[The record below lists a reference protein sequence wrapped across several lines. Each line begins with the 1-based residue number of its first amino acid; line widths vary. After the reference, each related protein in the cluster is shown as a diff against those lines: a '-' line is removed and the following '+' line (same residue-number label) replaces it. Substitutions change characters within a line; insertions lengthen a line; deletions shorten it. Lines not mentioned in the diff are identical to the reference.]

1 MSALENIRK
10 GLSSSGA
17 TLIVGILIVGLV
29 ATFGNFLGTDNA
41 FSNQKVLEI
50 NGQDISIQEFSLEAN
65 RLNSIF
71 SNQEISLE
79 QDQVTQIAQD
89 SLIQRILL
97 AQQSDDNGFYVNES
111 FVKEIIQADPTFA
124 RDGIF
129 NLDVFRG
136 FLLRSGLG
144 AEEFQNILRT
154 QYKSIQLNEVLNA
167 SAFIPDDHLNKFVSS
182 INHHRDITFKKISLA
197 EEANKESLS
206 EEEIINYYNEE
217 GSQFMVESKA
227 SFSIIDL
234 NTNFLESKVQVT
246 DSEVSAELINLEEQ
260 SSNSGQKRISHIQV
274 DFDSLS
280 KIEALQKVDDNENKN
295 FSDLAKKYSD
305 DKSSSIKGGE
315 LPWFGI
321 NRMTPPFE
329 KVAFEIDSIGE
340 FSKPFE
346 TQYGWHIVKLIDKKI
361 LGSFEEEKSDILNKI
376 DLELISFE
384 DAVTNFSDDL
394 GSKNLEGDLGYTD
407 GTIFPIEFEEVIK
420 DLSLNEVSSVVELS
434 SSFHL
439 IKLTESNVDSFTT
452 KDARNSLIDQKTQ
465 SLFVSIEENIL
476 SSIDGNKNLIEI
488 SQLVDLPIKSFSNVS
503 LNDAPE
509 YLKASEDFL
518 DVYDSL
524 SPGEILEFPIDNDRL
539 VFLEVKE
546 FFPERQKTLE
556 EAEKDIA
563 QILKFQKVQDN
574 LNNLVDESV
583 LLFAQA
589 NSSELTSYED
599 LKRDTSLLPNSM
611 VSEIF
616 SLRKDQ
622 INQIRR
628 FDALEGDT
636 YVYILDS
643 IDEIELENS
652 SEEDFQQNEFAKSAV
667 INIEDSLLMEQLRS
681 NASIKLGNLL

>member
-97 AQQSDDNGFYVNES
+97 AQQSDDNGFYVTES

-124 RDGIF
+124 RDGAF

-280 KIEALQKVDDNENKN
+280 KIEALQRVD
-295 FSDLAKKYSD
+295 
-305 DKSSSIKGGE
+305 
-315 LPWFGI
+315 
-321 NRMTPPFE
+321 
-329 KVAFEIDSIGE
+329 
-340 FSKPFE
+340 
-346 TQYGWHIVKLIDKKI
+346 
-361 LGSFEEEKSDILNKI
+361 DILNKI
-376 DLELISFE
+376 DLGLISFE

-394 GSKNLEGDLGYTD
+394 GSKSLEGDLGYTD

-636 YVYILDS
+636 YVYTLDS

-652 SEEDFQQNEFAKSAV
+652 SDEDFQQNEFAKSAV

>member
-10 GLSSSGA
+10 GLSSSGS

-50 NGQDISIQEFSLEAN
+50 NGQDITIQEFSLEAN

-97 AQQSDDNGFYVNES
+97 AQQSDDNGFYVTES

-124 RDGIF
+124 RDGAF
-129 NLDVFRG
+129 NLDIFRG

-154 QYKSIQLNEVLNA
+154 QYKSIQLNEALNA

-182 INHHRDITFKKISLA
+182 INHHRDITFKKISLTD
-197 EEANKESLS
+197 EANKESLS

-217 GSQFMVESKA
+217 GNRFMVESKA
-227 SFSIIDL
+227 AFSIIDL

-280 KIEALQKVDDNENKN
+280 KIETLQKVDDIKN
-295 FSDLAKKYSD
+295 Q
-305 DKSSSIKGGE
+305 
-315 LPWFGI
+315 
-321 NRMTPPFE
+321 
-329 KVAFEIDSIGE
+329 IDSG
-340 FSKPFE
+340 
-346 TQYGWHIVKLIDKKI
+346 
-361 LGSFEEEKSDILNKI
+361 
-376 DLELISFE
+376 LISFE

-394 GSKNLEGDLGYTD
+394 GSKSLEGDLGYTD
-407 GTIFPIEFEEVIK
+407 GTIFPVEFEEAIK
-420 DLSLNEVSSVVELS
+420 DLALNEISSVVELS
-434 SSFHL
+434 SSLHL
-439 IKLTESNVDSFTT
+439 IKLTESNVDSFTA

-465 SLFVSIEENIL
+465 SLFVSVEENIL

-503 LNDAPE
+503 LNNAPE
-509 YLKASEDFL
+509 YLKTSEDFL
-518 DVYDSL
+518 DAYDSL

-539 VFLEVKE
+539 VFLEVEE

-556 EAEKDIA
+556 EAEKDITE
-563 QILKFQKVQDN
+563 ILKFKKVQDN

-583 LLFAQA
+583 LLFAQTS
-589 NSSELTSYED
+589 SSELTSYED
-599 LKRDTSLLPNSM
+599 LKRDTSLLPDSM

-628 FDALEGDT
+628 FDAIEGDT
-636 YVYILDS
+636 YVYTLDS
-643 IDEIELENS
+643 IDEIEFEA
-652 SEEDFQQNEFAKSAV
+652 SEEDSQPNEFAKSAV

>member
-71 SNQEISLE
+71 ANQEISLE

-97 AQQSDDNGFYVNES
+97 AQQSDDNGFYVTES

-124 RDGIF
+124 RDGAF

-197 EEANKESLS
+197 EEAKKESLS

-217 GSQFMVESKA
+217 GFQFMVESKA

-280 KIEALQKVDDNENKN
+280 KIEALQKVDDIQNQ
-295 FSDLAKKYSD
+295 
-305 DKSSSIKGGE
+305 
-315 LPWFGI
+315 
-321 NRMTPPFE
+321 
-329 KVAFEIDSIGE
+329 IDSG
-340 FSKPFE
+340 
-346 TQYGWHIVKLIDKKI
+346 
-361 LGSFEEEKSDILNKI
+361 
-376 DLELISFE
+376 LISFE

-476 SSIDGNKNLIEI
+476 SSIDGNKDLIEI

-556 EAEKDIA
+556 EAEKDIT

>member
-97 AQQSDDNGFYVNES
+97 AQQSDDNGFYVTES

-124 RDGIF
+124 RDGAF

-280 KIEALQKVDDNENKN
+280 KIEALQRVD
-295 FSDLAKKYSD
+295 
-305 DKSSSIKGGE
+305 
-315 LPWFGI
+315 
-321 NRMTPPFE
+321 
-329 KVAFEIDSIGE
+329 
-340 FSKPFE
+340 
-346 TQYGWHIVKLIDKKI
+346 
-361 LGSFEEEKSDILNKI
+361 DILNKI

-394 GSKNLEGDLGYTD
+394 GSKSLEGDLGYTD

-652 SEEDFQQNEFAKSAV
+652 SDEDFQQNEFAKSAV
-667 INIEDSLLMEQLRS
+667 INIEESLLMKQLRS

>member
-71 SNQEISLE
+71 ANQEISLE

-97 AQQSDDNGFYVNES
+97 AQQSDDNGFYVAES

-280 KIEALQKVDDNENKN
+280 KIEALQRVD
-295 FSDLAKKYSD
+295 
-305 DKSSSIKGGE
+305 
-315 LPWFGI
+315 
-321 NRMTPPFE
+321 
-329 KVAFEIDSIGE
+329 
-340 FSKPFE
+340 
-346 TQYGWHIVKLIDKKI
+346 
-361 LGSFEEEKSDILNKI
+361 DILNKI
-376 DLELISFE
+376 DLGLISFE

-394 GSKNLEGDLGYTD
+394 GSKSLEGDLGYTD

-556 EAEKDIA
+556 EAEKDIT

-636 YVYILDS
+636 YVYTLDS

-652 SEEDFQQNEFAKSAV
+652 SDEDFQQNEFAKSAV
-667 INIEDSLLMEQLRS
+667 INIEESLLMEQLRS

>member
-97 AQQSDDNGFYVNES
+97 AQQSDDNGFYVTES

-124 RDGIF
+124 RDGAF

-197 EEANKESLS
+197 EEAKKENLS

-217 GSQFMVESKA
+217 GFQFMVESKA

-280 KIEALQKVDDNENKN
+280 KIEALQKVDDIQNQ
-295 FSDLAKKYSD
+295 
-305 DKSSSIKGGE
+305 
-315 LPWFGI
+315 
-321 NRMTPPFE
+321 
-329 KVAFEIDSIGE
+329 IDSG
-340 FSKPFE
+340 
-346 TQYGWHIVKLIDKKI
+346 
-361 LGSFEEEKSDILNKI
+361 
-376 DLELISFE
+376 LISFE

-394 GSKNLEGDLGYTD
+394 GSKSLEGDLGYTD

-476 SSIDGNKNLIEI
+476 SSIDGNKDLIEI

-509 YLKASEDFL
+509 YLKTSEDFL
-518 DVYDSL
+518 NVYDSL
-524 SPGEILEFPIDNDRL
+524 LPGEILEFPIDNDRL

-556 EAEKDIA
+556 EAEKDIT

-652 SEEDFQQNEFAKSAV
+652 SDEDFQQNEFAKSAV

>member
-97 AQQSDDNGFYVNES
+97 AQQSDDNGFYVTES

-124 RDGIF
+124 RDGAF

-197 EEANKESLS
+197 EEANKENLS

-217 GSQFMVESKA
+217 GFQFMVESKA

-246 DSEVSAELINLEEQ
+246 DSEVSAELVNLEEQ

-280 KIEALQKVDDNENKN
+280 KIEALQKVDDIQNQ
-295 FSDLAKKYSD
+295 
-305 DKSSSIKGGE
+305 
-315 LPWFGI
+315 
-321 NRMTPPFE
+321 
-329 KVAFEIDSIGE
+329 IDSG
-340 FSKPFE
+340 
-346 TQYGWHIVKLIDKKI
+346 
-361 LGSFEEEKSDILNKI
+361 
-376 DLELISFE
+376 LISFE

-476 SSIDGNKNLIEI
+476 SSIDGNKDLVEI

-509 YLKASEDFL
+509 YLKTSEDFL
-518 DVYDSL
+518 NVYDSL
-524 SPGEILEFPIDNDRL
+524 LPGEILEFPIDNDRL

-556 EAEKDIA
+556 EAEKDIT

>member
-97 AQQSDDNGFYVNES
+97 AQQSDDNGFYVTES

-124 RDGIF
+124 RDGAF
-129 NLDVFRG
+129 DLDVFRG

-280 KIEALQKVDDNENKN
+280 KIEALQRVD
-295 FSDLAKKYSD
+295 
-305 DKSSSIKGGE
+305 
-315 LPWFGI
+315 
-321 NRMTPPFE
+321 
-329 KVAFEIDSIGE
+329 
-340 FSKPFE
+340 
-346 TQYGWHIVKLIDKKI
+346 
-361 LGSFEEEKSDILNKI
+361 DILNKI
-376 DLELISFE
+376 DLGLISFE

-476 SSIDGNKNLIEI
+476 SSIDGNKDLIEI
-488 SQLVDLPIKSFSNVS
+488 SKLVDLPIKSFSNVS

-556 EAEKDIA
+556 EAEKDIT
-563 QILKFQKVQDN
+563 QILKLQKVQDN
-574 LNNLVDESV
+574 LNNLVDESI

-636 YVYILDS
+636 YVYTLDS

-652 SEEDFQQNEFAKSAV
+652 SDEDFQQNEFAKSAV

>member
-1 MSALENIRK
+1 MP
-10 GLSSSGA
+10 
-17 TLIVGILIVGLV
+17 
-29 ATFGNFLGTDNA
+29 

-97 AQQSDDNGFYVNES
+97 AQQSDDNGFYVTES
-111 FVKEIIQADPTFA
+111 FVKEIIQADPTFS
-124 RDGIF
+124 RDGVF

-154 QYKSIQLNEVLNA
+154 QYKSIQLNEALNA

-197 EEANKESLS
+197 DEANKESLS

-217 GSQFMVESKA
+217 GFQFMVESKA

-234 NTNFLESKVQVT
+234 NTNFLESKVQIT

-280 KIEALQKVDDNENKN
+280 KIEALQKVDDIKN
-295 FSDLAKKYSD
+295 Q
-305 DKSSSIKGGE
+305 
-315 LPWFGI
+315 
-321 NRMTPPFE
+321 
-329 KVAFEIDSIGE
+329 IDSG
-340 FSKPFE
+340 
-346 TQYGWHIVKLIDKKI
+346 
-361 LGSFEEEKSDILNKI
+361 
-376 DLELISFE
+376 LISFE

-394 GSKNLEGDLGYTD
+394 GSKSLEGDLGYTD

-420 DLSLNEVSSVVELS
+420 DLSLNEISSVVELS
-434 SSFHL
+434 SSLHL
-439 IKLTESNVDSFTT
+439 IKLTESNVDSFTA

-509 YLKASEDFL
+509 YLKTSEDFL
-518 DVYDSL
+518 DAYDSL

-539 VFLEVKE
+539 VFLEVEE

-556 EAEKDIA
+556 EAEKDITE
-563 QILKFQKVQDN
+563 ILKFQKVQDN

-589 NSSELTSYED
+589 SSSELTSYED

-628 FDALEGDT
+628 FDAIEGDT
-636 YVYILDS
+636 YVYTLDS
-643 IDEIELENS
+643 IDEIELEDS
-652 SEEDFQQNEFAKSAV
+652 SEEDSQQNEFAKSAV

>member
-97 AQQSDDNGFYVNES
+97 AQQSDDNGFYVTES

-124 RDGIF
+124 RDGAF

-197 EEANKESLS
+197 EEAKKENLS
-206 EEEIINYYNEE
+206 EEEIINYYNKE
-217 GSQFMVESKA
+217 GFQFMVESKA

-246 DSEVSAELINLEEQ
+246 DSEVSAELVNLEEQ

-280 KIEALQKVDDNENKN
+280 KIEALQKVDDIQNQ
-295 FSDLAKKYSD
+295 
-305 DKSSSIKGGE
+305 
-315 LPWFGI
+315 
-321 NRMTPPFE
+321 
-329 KVAFEIDSIGE
+329 IDSG
-340 FSKPFE
+340 
-346 TQYGWHIVKLIDKKI
+346 
-361 LGSFEEEKSDILNKI
+361 
-376 DLELISFE
+376 LISFE

-476 SSIDGNKNLIEI
+476 SSIDGNKDLIEI
-488 SQLVDLPIKSFSNVS
+488 SKLVDLPIKSFSNVS

-509 YLKASEDFL
+509 YLKTSEDFL
-518 DVYDSL
+518 NVYDSL
-524 SPGEILEFPIDNDRL
+524 LPGEILEFPIDNDRL

-667 INIEDSLLMEQLRS
+667 INIEESLLMKQLRS

>member
-10 GLSSSGA
+10 GLSSSGS

-97 AQQSDDNGFYVNES
+97 AQQSDDNGFYVTES
-111 FVKEIIQADPTFA
+111 FVREIIQADPSFA
-124 RDGIF
+124 RDGVF

-197 EEANKESLS
+197 DEAKKESLS
-206 EEEIINYYNEE
+206 QEEIINYYDEE
-217 GSQFMVESKA
+217 SYKFMVDSEA

-274 DFDSLS
+274 DFDSPT
-280 KIEALQKVDDNENKN
+280 KIKALQEVND
-295 FSDLAKKYSD
+295 
-305 DKSSSIKGGE
+305 IKDQ
-315 LPWFGI
+315 
-321 NRMTPPFE
+321 
-329 KVAFEIDSIGE
+329 IDSG
-340 FSKPFE
+340 
-346 TQYGWHIVKLIDKKI
+346 
-361 LGSFEEEKSDILNKI
+361 
-376 DLELISFE
+376 LISFE

-394 GSKNLEGDLGYTD
+394 GSKSLEGDLGYTD
-407 GTIFPIEFEEVIK
+407 GTIFPIEFEDAIK
-420 DLSLNEVSSVVELS
+420 DLSLNEVSSVIELS
-434 SSFHL
+434 SSLHL
-439 IKLTESNVDSFTT
+439 IKLTESNVDTYT
-452 KDARNSLIDQKTQ
+452 ARDARNSLIDQKTQ

-509 YLKASEDFL
+509 YLKTSDDFL
-518 DVYDSL
+518 NSYDSFE
-524 SPGEILEFPIDNDRL
+524 PGEIFEFPIDNDRL
-539 VFLEVKE
+539 VFLEVSE

-556 EAEKDIA
+556 EAEKDIIE
-563 QILKFQKVQDN
+563 ILKFQKVQDN

-589 NSSELTSYED
+589 SSSELTSYED

-628 FDALEGDT
+628 FDAIEGDT
-636 YVYILDS
+636 YVYTLDS
-643 IDEIELENS
+643 IDEIELEES
-652 SEEDFQQNEFAKSAV
+652 SGEDSQQNEFAKSAV

>member
-71 SNQEISLE
+71 ANQEISLE

-124 RDGIF
+124 RDGAF

-197 EEANKESLS
+197 EEAKKENLS

-217 GSQFMVESKA
+217 GFQFMVESKA

-274 DFDSLS
+274 DFDSIS
-280 KIEALQKVDDNENKN
+280 KIEALQKVDDIQNQ
-295 FSDLAKKYSD
+295 
-305 DKSSSIKGGE
+305 
-315 LPWFGI
+315 
-321 NRMTPPFE
+321 
-329 KVAFEIDSIGE
+329 IDSG
-340 FSKPFE
+340 
-346 TQYGWHIVKLIDKKI
+346 
-361 LGSFEEEKSDILNKI
+361 
-376 DLELISFE
+376 LISFE

-556 EAEKDIA
+556 EAEKDIT
-563 QILKFQKVQDN
+563 QILKLQKVQDN

-636 YVYILDS
+636 YVYTLDS

-652 SEEDFQQNEFAKSAV
+652 SDEDFQQNEFAKSAV
-667 INIEDSLLMEQLRS
+667 INIEESLLMEQLRS

>member
-41 FSNQKVLEI
+41 LSNQKVLEI

-71 SNQEISLE
+71 ANQEISLE

-97 AQQSDDNGFYVNES
+97 AQQSDDNGFYVAES

-280 KIEALQKVDDNENKN
+280 KIEALQRVD
-295 FSDLAKKYSD
+295 
-305 DKSSSIKGGE
+305 
-315 LPWFGI
+315 
-321 NRMTPPFE
+321 
-329 KVAFEIDSIGE
+329 
-340 FSKPFE
+340 
-346 TQYGWHIVKLIDKKI
+346 
-361 LGSFEEEKSDILNKI
+361 DILNKI
-376 DLELISFE
+376 DLGLISFE

-394 GSKNLEGDLGYTD
+394 GSKSLEGDLGYTD

-488 SQLVDLPIKSFSNVS
+488 SQLVDLPIKSFSNLS

-636 YVYILDS
+636 YVYTLDS

-652 SEEDFQQNEFAKSAV
+652 SDEDFQQNEFAKSAV
-667 INIEDSLLMEQLRS
+667 INIEESLLMEQLRS

>member
-10 GLSSSGA
+10 GLSSSGS

-29 ATFGNFLGTDNA
+29 ATFGNFLGTDNT

-71 SNQEISLE
+71 SNQEINLE

-97 AQQSDDNGFYVNES
+97 AQQSDNNGFYVTEA
-111 FVKEIIQADPTFA
+111 FIKELIQSDPTFA

-144 AEEFQNILRT
+144 AEEFQNILSA
-154 QYKSIQLNEVLNA
+154 QYKSIQLNEALNA

-182 INHHRDITFKKISLA
+182 INHHRDITFKKISLVD
-197 EEANKESLS
+197 EAKKESVPQ
-206 EEEIINYYNEE
+206 EEIINYYNDE
-217 GSQFMVESKA
+217 GYQFMVESKA
-227 SFSIIDL
+227 SFSLIDL
-234 NTNFLESKVQVT
+234 NTNFLESKVQIT
-246 DSEVSAELINLEEQ
+246 ESEVSAELVKLEEQ
-260 SSNSGQKRISHIQV
+260 SSNSGQKRVSHIQI

-280 KIEALQKVDDNENKN
+280 KIDALQEVNDIKN
-295 FSDLAKKYSD
+295 QL
-305 DKSSSIKGGE
+305 
-315 LPWFGI
+315 
-321 NRMTPPFE
+321 
-329 KVAFEIDSIGE
+329 DSG
-340 FSKPFE
+340 
-346 TQYGWHIVKLIDKKI
+346 
-361 LGSFEEEKSDILNKI
+361 
-376 DLELISFE
+376 LISFE

-394 GSKNLEGDLGYTD
+394 GSKNLKGDLGYTD

-420 DLSLNEVSSVVELS
+420 DLSLNEVSSIVELS
-434 SSFHL
+434 SSLHL
-439 IKLTESNVDSFTT
+439 IKLTESNIDTFTAR
-452 KDARNSLIDQKTQ
+452 DARNSLIDQKTQ

-476 SSIDGNKNLIEI
+476 SAIEANKNLNEI
-488 SQLVDLPIKSFSNVS
+488 SQSENLPIKSFSNVT

-509 YLKASEDFL
+509 FLRTSEDFL
-518 DVYDSL
+518 DIYDSL

-539 VFLEVKE
+539 VFLEVEE

-556 EAEKDIA
+556 EAEKDILE
-563 QILKFQKVQDN
+563 ILKFQKVQDN
-574 LNNLVDESV
+574 LSNLVDESI
-583 LLFAQA
+583 LLFAKS
-589 NSSELTSYED
+589 NSPELTSYED

-636 YVYILDS
+636 YVYTLDS
-643 IDEIELENS
+643 IDEIKLENS
-652 SEEDFQQNEFAKSAV
+652 LEEVSQQNEFAKSAV

>member
-10 GLSSSGA
+10 GLSSSGS

-29 ATFGNFLGTDNA
+29 ATFGNFLGTENA

-97 AQQSDDNGFYVNES
+97 AQQSDDNGFYVTEA
-111 FVKEIIQADPTFA
+111 FIKELIQSDPTFA

-144 AEEFQNILRT
+144 AEEFQNILST
-154 QYKSIQLNEVLNA
+154 QYKSIQLNEALNA

-182 INHHRDITFKKISLA
+182 INHHRDITFKKISLVD
-197 EEANKESLS
+197 EAKKVSVPQED
-206 EEEIINYYNEE
+206 IINYYNDE
-217 GSQFMVESKA
+217 GYQFMVESKA
-227 SFSIIDL
+227 SFSLIDL
-234 NTNFLESKVQVT
+234 NTNFLESKVQIT
-246 DSEVSAELINLEEQ
+246 ESEVSAELVKLEEQ
-260 SSNSGQKRISHIQV
+260 SSNSGQKRVSHIQI

-280 KIEALQKVDDNENKN
+280 KIDALQEVNDIKN
-295 FSDLAKKYSD
+295 QL
-305 DKSSSIKGGE
+305 
-315 LPWFGI
+315 
-321 NRMTPPFE
+321 
-329 KVAFEIDSIGE
+329 DSG
-340 FSKPFE
+340 
-346 TQYGWHIVKLIDKKI
+346 
-361 LGSFEEEKSDILNKI
+361 
-376 DLELISFE
+376 LISFE

-394 GSKNLEGDLGYTD
+394 GSKNLKGDLGYTD

-420 DLSLNEVSSVVELS
+420 DLSLNEVSSIVELS
-434 SSFHL
+434 SSLHL
-439 IKLTESNVDSFTT
+439 IKLTESNEDTFTAR
-452 KDARNSLIDQKTQ
+452 DARNSLIDQKTQ

-476 SSIDGNKNLIEI
+476 SAIEANKNLNEI
-488 SQLVDLPIKSFSNVS
+488 SQSENLPIKSFSNLT

-509 YLKASEDFL
+509 FLRTSEDFL
-518 DVYDSL
+518 DIYDSL

-539 VFLEVKE
+539 VFLEVEE

-556 EAEKDIA
+556 EAEKDISE
-563 QILKFQKVQDN
+563 ILKFQKVQDN
-574 LNNLVDESV
+574 LSNLVDESI
-583 LLFAQA
+583 LLFAKS
-589 NSSELTSYED
+589 NSPELTSYED

-636 YVYILDS
+636 YVYTLDS
-643 IDEIELENS
+643 IDEIKLENS
-652 SEEDFQQNEFAKSAV
+652 LEEVSQQNEFAKSAV

>member
-71 SNQEISLE
+71 ANQEISLE

-97 AQQSDDNGFYVNES
+97 AQQSDDNGFYVAES

-182 INHHRDITFKKISLA
+182 INHHRDITFKKISSA

-280 KIEALQKVDDNENKN
+280 KIEALQRVD
-295 FSDLAKKYSD
+295 
-305 DKSSSIKGGE
+305 
-315 LPWFGI
+315 
-321 NRMTPPFE
+321 
-329 KVAFEIDSIGE
+329 
-340 FSKPFE
+340 
-346 TQYGWHIVKLIDKKI
+346 
-361 LGSFEEEKSDILNKI
+361 DILNKI
-376 DLELISFE
+376 DLGLISFE

-394 GSKNLEGDLGYTD
+394 GSKSLEGDLGYTD

-636 YVYILDS
+636 YVYTLDS

-652 SEEDFQQNEFAKSAV
+652 SDEDFQQNEFAKSAV
-667 INIEDSLLMEQLRS
+667 INIEESLLMEQLRS

>member
-71 SNQEISLE
+71 ANQEISLE

-97 AQQSDDNGFYVNES
+97 AQQSDDNGFYVTES

-124 RDGIF
+124 RDGAF

-280 KIEALQKVDDNENKN
+280 KIEALQKVDDIQNQ
-295 FSDLAKKYSD
+295 
-305 DKSSSIKGGE
+305 
-315 LPWFGI
+315 
-321 NRMTPPFE
+321 
-329 KVAFEIDSIGE
+329 IDSG
-340 FSKPFE
+340 
-346 TQYGWHIVKLIDKKI
+346 
-361 LGSFEEEKSDILNKI
+361 
-376 DLELISFE
+376 LISFE

-509 YLKASEDFL
+509 YLKTSEDFL
-518 DVYDSL
+518 NVYDSL
-524 SPGEILEFPIDNDRL
+524 LPGEILEFPIDNDRL

-556 EAEKDIA
+556 EAEKDIT

-636 YVYILDS
+636 YVYTLDS

-652 SEEDFQQNEFAKSAV
+652 SDEDFQQNEFAKSAV
-667 INIEDSLLMEQLRS
+667 INIEESLLMEQLRS

>member
-10 GLSSSGA
+10 GLSSSGS

-41 FSNQKVLEI
+41 FNNQKVLEI

-97 AQQSDDNGFYVNES
+97 AQQSDDNGFYVTEA
-111 FVKEIIQADPTFA
+111 FIKELIQSDPTFA

-144 AEEFQNILRT
+144 AEEFQNILST
-154 QYKSIQLNEVLNA
+154 QYKSIQLNEALNT
-167 SAFIPDDHLNKFVSS
+167 SAFIPDNHLNKFVSS
-182 INHHRDITFKKISLA
+182 INHHRDITFKKISLVD
-197 EEANKESLS
+197 EAKKESVS
-206 EEEIINYYNEE
+206 QEEIKNYYNEE
-217 GSQFMVESKA
+217 GYKFIVESKA
-227 SFSIIDL
+227 SFSLIDL
-234 NTNFLESKVQVT
+234 NTNFLESKVQIT
-246 DSEVSAELINLEEQ
+246 ESEVSAELVKLEEQ
-260 SSNSGQKRISHIQV
+260 SSNSGQKRISHIQI

-280 KIEALQKVDDNENKN
+280 KIDALQEVNDIKN
-295 FSDLAKKYSD
+295 QL
-305 DKSSSIKGGE
+305 
-315 LPWFGI
+315 
-321 NRMTPPFE
+321 
-329 KVAFEIDSIGE
+329 DSG
-340 FSKPFE
+340 
-346 TQYGWHIVKLIDKKI
+346 
-361 LGSFEEEKSDILNKI
+361 
-376 DLELISFE
+376 LISFE

-394 GSKNLEGDLGYTD
+394 GSKNLKGDLGYTD

-420 DLSLNEVSSVVELS
+420 DLSLNEVSSIVELS
-434 SSFHL
+434 SSLHL
-439 IKLTESNVDSFTT
+439 IKLTESNIDTFTAR
-452 KDARNSLIDQKTQ
+452 DARNSLIDQKTQ

-476 SSIDGNKNLIEI
+476 SAIEANKNLNEI
-488 SQLVDLPIKSFSNVS
+488 SQSENLPTKSFSNVS

-509 YLKASEDFL
+509 FLKTSEDFL

-524 SPGEILEFPIDNDRL
+524 SPGEILELPIDNDRL
-539 VFLEVKE
+539 VFLEVEE
-546 FFPERQKTLE
+546 FFPERQKTLQ

-563 QILKFQKVQDN
+563 EILKFQKVQDN

-583 LLFAQA
+583 LLFAKS
-589 NSSELTSYED
+589 NPPELTSYED

-628 FDALEGDT
+628 FDASEGDT
-636 YVYILDS
+636 YVYTLDS
-643 IDEIELENS
+643 IDEIKSEGS
-652 SEEDFQQNEFAKSAV
+652 SEEVSLQNEFAKSAV

>member
-97 AQQSDDNGFYVNES
+97 AQQSDDNGFYVTES

-124 RDGIF
+124 RDGAF
-129 NLDVFRG
+129 DLDVFRG

-197 EEANKESLS
+197 EEAKKENLS

-217 GSQFMVESKA
+217 GFQFMVESKA

-246 DSEVSAELINLEEQ
+246 DSEVSAELVNLEEQ

-280 KIEALQKVDDNENKN
+280 KIEALQKVDDIQNQ
-295 FSDLAKKYSD
+295 
-305 DKSSSIKGGE
+305 
-315 LPWFGI
+315 
-321 NRMTPPFE
+321 
-329 KVAFEIDSIGE
+329 IDSG
-340 FSKPFE
+340 
-346 TQYGWHIVKLIDKKI
+346 
-361 LGSFEEEKSDILNKI
+361 
-376 DLELISFE
+376 LISFE

-476 SSIDGNKNLIEI
+476 SSIDGNKDLIEI

-509 YLKASEDFL
+509 YLKTSEDFL
-518 DVYDSL
+518 NVYDSL
-524 SPGEILEFPIDNDRL
+524 LPGEILEFPIDNDRL

-556 EAEKDIA
+556 EAEKDIT

-636 YVYILDS
+636 YVYTLDS

-652 SEEDFQQNEFAKSAV
+652 SDEDFQQNEFAKSAV

>member
-10 GLSSSGA
+10 GLSSSGS

-71 SNQEISLE
+71 SNQEINLE

-97 AQQSDDNGFYVNES
+97 AQQSNDIGFHVTET
-111 FVKEIIQADPTFA
+111 FVKEIIQADPTFS
-124 RDGIF
+124 RDGVF

-144 AEEFQNILRT
+144 AEEFQNILST
-154 QYKSIQLNEVLNA
+154 QYKSIQLNEALNA
-167 SAFIPDDHLNKFVSS
+167 SAFVPDDHLSKFISS
-182 INHHRDITFKKISLA
+182 INHHRDITFKKISLV
-197 EEANKESLS
+197 EEAKKESLS
-206 EEEIINYYNEE
+206 QEEVMNYYNQE

-234 NTNFLESKVQVT
+234 NTNFLESKVQIT

-280 KIEALQKVDDNENKN
+280 KIEALQEVNEIKN
-295 FSDLAKKYSD
+295 Q
-305 DKSSSIKGGE
+305 
-315 LPWFGI
+315 
-321 NRMTPPFE
+321 
-329 KVAFEIDSIGE
+329 IDSG
-340 FSKPFE
+340 
-346 TQYGWHIVKLIDKKI
+346 
-361 LGSFEEEKSDILNKI
+361 
-376 DLELISFE
+376 LISFE

-394 GSKNLEGDLGYTD
+394 GSKSLDGDLGYTD

-420 DLSLNEVSSVVELS
+420 DLSLNEISSVVELS
-434 SSFHL
+434 SSLHL
-439 IKLTESNVDSFTT
+439 IKLTESNVDTFTAR
-452 KDARNSLIDQKTQ
+452 DARNSLIDQKTQ
-465 SLFVSIEENIL
+465 SLFASIEEDIL
-476 SSIDGNKNLIEI
+476 KSVEANENLKEI
-488 SQLVDLPIKSFSNVS
+488 SQSVDLPIKSFSNVS

-509 YLKASEDFL
+509 YLKTSEVFL
-518 DVYDSL
+518 DAYDSL

-539 VFLEVKE
+539 VFLEVDE
-546 FFPERQKTLE
+546 FFPERQKTFE
-556 EAEKDIA
+556 EAEKDISE
-563 QILKFQKVQDN
+563 ILKFQKVQSN
-574 LNNLVDESV
+574 LSNLVDESI
-583 LLFAQA
+583 LLFAKS
-589 NSSELTSYED
+589 NSPELTSYED

-636 YVYILDS
+636 YVYTLDS
-643 IDEIELENS
+643 IDEIELDDS
-652 SEEDFQQNEFAKSAV
+652 SEDDQQNEFAKSAV

>member
-10 GLSSSGA
+10 GLSSSGS
-17 TLIVGILIVGLV
+17 TLIVGILIFGLV
-29 ATFGNFLGTDNA
+29 ATFGNFLGTDNV

-97 AQQSDDNGFYVNES
+97 AQQSEDSGFYVTES
-111 FVKEIIQADPTFA
+111 FIKETIQADPTFT
-124 RDGIF
+124 RDGVF

-144 AEEFQNILRT
+144 AEEFQNILSA
-154 QYKSIQLNEVLNA
+154 QYKSIQLNEALNA

-182 INHHRDITFKKISLA
+182 INHHRDITFKKISLTD
-197 EEANKESLS
+197 EANKESLS

-217 GSQFMVESKA
+217 GYQFMVESKA

-234 NTNFLESKVQVT
+234 NANFLGSKVQIT
-246 DSEVSAELINLEEQ
+246 DSEVSAELINLKEQ
-260 SSNSGQKRISHIQV
+260 SSNSGQKRIAHIQV

-280 KIEALQKVDDNENKN
+280 KLDVFQEINDI
-295 FSDLAKKYSD
+295 KKQ
-305 DKSSSIKGGE
+305 
-315 LPWFGI
+315 L
-321 NRMTPPFE
+321 
-329 KVAFEIDSIGE
+329 DSG
-340 FSKPFE
+340 
-346 TQYGWHIVKLIDKKI
+346 
-361 LGSFEEEKSDILNKI
+361 
-376 DLELISFE
+376 LISFE

-394 GSKNLEGDLGYTD
+394 GSKSLKGDLGYTD
-407 GTIFPIEFEEVIK
+407 GTIFPVEFEEAIK
-420 DLSLNEVSSVVELS
+420 DLALNEISSVVELS
-434 SSFHL
+434 SSLHL
-439 IKLTESNVDSFTT
+439 IKLTESNVDSFTA

-465 SLFVSIEENIL
+465 SLFVSVEENIL
-476 SSIDGNKNLIEI
+476 SSIDVNKNLIEI

-503 LNDAPE
+503 LNNAPE
-509 YLKASEDFL
+509 YLKTSEDFL
-518 DVYDSL
+518 DAYDSL
-524 SPGEILEFPIDNDRL
+524 SPGEILELPIDNDRL
-539 VFLEVKE
+539 VFLEVEE

-556 EAEKDIA
+556 EAEKDITE
-563 QILKFQKVQDN
+563 ILKFQKVQDN

-583 LLFAQA
+583 LLFAQTS
-589 NSSELTSYED
+589 SSELTSYED

-628 FDALEGDT
+628 FDAIEGDT
-636 YVYILDS
+636 YVYTLDS
-643 IDEIELENS
+643 IDEIKLEA
-652 SEEDFQQNEFAKSAV
+652 SEEDSQPNEFAKSAV

-681 NASIKLGNLL
+681 NASIKLGNVL

>member
-10 GLSSSGA
+10 GLSNSGS
-17 TLIVGILIVGLV
+17 TLIVGILIIGLV

-71 SNQEISLE
+71 TNQEISLE

-97 AQQSDDNGFYVNES
+97 AQQSDDNGFHVTET
-111 FVKEIIQADPTFA
+111 FVKEIIQADPTFS
-124 RDGIF
+124 RDGVF

-144 AEEFQNILRT
+144 AEESQNILST
-154 QYKSIQLNEVLNA
+154 QYKSIQLNEAINA
-167 SAFIPDDHLNKFVSS
+167 SAFVPDDHLSKFISS

-197 EEANKESLS
+197 EEAKKESLS
-206 EEEIINYYNEE
+206 QDEIMNYYNEE
-217 GSQFMVESKA
+217 GSQFMLASKS

-280 KIEALQKVDDNENKN
+280 KIEALQEVNEIKN
-295 FSDLAKKYSD
+295 Q
-305 DKSSSIKGGE
+305 
-315 LPWFGI
+315 
-321 NRMTPPFE
+321 
-329 KVAFEIDSIGE
+329 IDSG
-340 FSKPFE
+340 
-346 TQYGWHIVKLIDKKI
+346 
-361 LGSFEEEKSDILNKI
+361 
-376 DLELISFE
+376 LISFE
-384 DAVTNFSDDL
+384 DAVANFSDDL
-394 GSKNLEGDLGYTD
+394 GSKSLEGDLGYTD

-420 DLSLNEVSSVVELS
+420 DLSLNEISSVVELS
-434 SSFHL
+434 SSLHI
-439 IKLTESNVDSFTT
+439 IKLTESNVDTYT
-452 KDARNSLIDQKTQ
+452 ARDARNSLIDQKTQ

-476 SSIDGNKNLIEI
+476 SSIDGNKNLKEI
-488 SQLVDLPIKSFSNVS
+488 SQSVDLPIKSFSKVS

-509 YLKASEDFL
+509 YLKTSEVFL
-518 DVYDSL
+518 DAYDSL

-539 VFLEVKE
+539 VFLEVEE
-546 FFPERQKTLE
+546 FFPERQKTFE
-556 EAEKDIA
+556 EAEKDISE
-563 QILKFQKVQDN
+563 ILKFQKVQSN
-574 LNNLVDESV
+574 LSNLVDESI
-583 LLFAQA
+583 LLFAKS
-589 NSSELTSYED
+589 NSPELTSYED

-636 YVYILDS
+636 YVYTLDS
-643 IDEIELENS
+643 IDEIKLDDS
-652 SEEDFQQNEFAKSAV
+652 SEDDQQNEFAKSAV

>member
-1 MSALENIRK
+1 MSTLENIRK
-10 GLSSSGA
+10 GLSSSGS

-71 SNQEISLE
+71 ANQEISLE
-79 QDQVTQIAQD
+79 QDQFTQIAQD

-97 AQQSDDNGFYVNES
+97 AQQSDDNGFYVTES

-124 RDGIF
+124 RDGAF

-246 DSEVSAELINLEEQ
+246 DAEVSAELINLEEQ

-280 KIEALQKVDDNENKN
+280 KIEALQRVD
-295 FSDLAKKYSD
+295 
-305 DKSSSIKGGE
+305 
-315 LPWFGI
+315 
-321 NRMTPPFE
+321 
-329 KVAFEIDSIGE
+329 
-340 FSKPFE
+340 
-346 TQYGWHIVKLIDKKI
+346 
-361 LGSFEEEKSDILNKI
+361 DILNKI
-376 DLELISFE
+376 DLGLISFE

-394 GSKNLEGDLGYTD
+394 GSKSLEGDLGYTD

-546 FFPERQKTLE
+546 FFPERQKNLE
-556 EAEKDIA
+556 EAEKDIT

-636 YVYILDS
+636 YVYTLDS

-652 SEEDFQQNEFAKSAV
+652 SDEDFQQNEFAKSAV

>member
-10 GLSSSGA
+10 GLSSSGS

-71 SNQEISLE
+71 ANQEISLE

-97 AQQSDDNGFYVNES
+97 AQQSDDNGFYITES

-124 RDGIF
+124 RDGAF

-280 KIEALQKVDDNENKN
+280 KIEALQRVD
-295 FSDLAKKYSD
+295 
-305 DKSSSIKGGE
+305 
-315 LPWFGI
+315 
-321 NRMTPPFE
+321 
-329 KVAFEIDSIGE
+329 
-340 FSKPFE
+340 
-346 TQYGWHIVKLIDKKI
+346 
-361 LGSFEEEKSDILNKI
+361 DILNKI
-376 DLELISFE
+376 DLGLISFE

-394 GSKNLEGDLGYTD
+394 GSKSLEGDLGYTD

-636 YVYILDS
+636 YVYTLDS

-652 SEEDFQQNEFAKSAV
+652 SDEDFQQNEFAKSAV

>member
-71 SNQEISLE
+71 ANQEISLE

-97 AQQSDDNGFYVNES
+97 AQQSDDNGFYVTES

-124 RDGIF
+124 RDGAF

-280 KIEALQKVDDNENKN
+280 KIEALQKVDDIQNQ
-295 FSDLAKKYSD
+295 
-305 DKSSSIKGGE
+305 
-315 LPWFGI
+315 
-321 NRMTPPFE
+321 
-329 KVAFEIDSIGE
+329 IDSG
-340 FSKPFE
+340 
-346 TQYGWHIVKLIDKKI
+346 
-361 LGSFEEEKSDILNKI
+361 
-376 DLELISFE
+376 LISFE

-394 GSKNLEGDLGYTD
+394 GSKSLEGDLGYTD

-476 SSIDGNKNLIEI
+476 SSIDGNKDLIEI

-509 YLKASEDFL
+509 YLKTSEDFL
-518 DVYDSL
+518 NVYDSL
-524 SPGEILEFPIDNDRL
+524 LPGEILEFPIDNDRL

-556 EAEKDIA
+556 EAEKDIT

-636 YVYILDS
+636 YVYTLDS

-652 SEEDFQQNEFAKSAV
+652 SDEDFQQNEFAKSAV

>member
-97 AQQSDDNGFYVNES
+97 AQQSDDNGFYVTES

-124 RDGIF
+124 RDGAF

-280 KIEALQKVDDNENKN
+280 KIEALQRVD
-295 FSDLAKKYSD
+295 
-305 DKSSSIKGGE
+305 
-315 LPWFGI
+315 
-321 NRMTPPFE
+321 
-329 KVAFEIDSIGE
+329 
-340 FSKPFE
+340 
-346 TQYGWHIVKLIDKKI
+346 
-361 LGSFEEEKSDILNKI
+361 DILNKI
-376 DLELISFE
+376 DLGLISFE

-394 GSKNLEGDLGYTD
+394 GSKSLEGDLGYTD

-439 IKLTESNVDSFTT
+439 IKLTESNIDSFTT

-509 YLKASEDFL
+509 YLKTSEDFL
-518 DVYDSL
+518 NVYDSL
-524 SPGEILEFPIDNDRL
+524 LPGEILEFPIDNDRL

-556 EAEKDIA
+556 EAEKDIT

-636 YVYILDS
+636 YVYTLDS

>member
-97 AQQSDDNGFYVNES
+97 AQQSDDNGFYVTES

-124 RDGIF
+124 RDGAF

-280 KIEALQKVDDNENKN
+280 KIEALQKVDDIQNQ
-295 FSDLAKKYSD
+295 
-305 DKSSSIKGGE
+305 
-315 LPWFGI
+315 
-321 NRMTPPFE
+321 
-329 KVAFEIDSIGE
+329 IDSG
-340 FSKPFE
+340 
-346 TQYGWHIVKLIDKKI
+346 
-361 LGSFEEEKSDILNKI
+361 
-376 DLELISFE
+376 LISFE

-476 SSIDGNKNLIEI
+476 SSIDGNKDLIEI

-509 YLKASEDFL
+509 YLKTSEDFL
-518 DVYDSL
+518 NVYDSL
-524 SPGEILEFPIDNDRL
+524 LPGEILEFPIDNDRL

-556 EAEKDIA
+556 EAEKDIT

>member
-71 SNQEISLE
+71 ANQEISLE

-97 AQQSDDNGFYVNES
+97 AQQSDDNGFYVTES

-124 RDGIF
+124 RDGAF
-129 NLDVFRG
+129 DLDVFRG

-197 EEANKESLS
+197 EEANKENLS

-217 GSQFMVESKA
+217 GFQFMVESKA

-246 DSEVSAELINLEEQ
+246 DSEVSAELVNLEEQ

-280 KIEALQKVDDNENKN
+280 KIEALQKVDDILNQ
-295 FSDLAKKYSD
+295 
-305 DKSSSIKGGE
+305 
-315 LPWFGI
+315 
-321 NRMTPPFE
+321 
-329 KVAFEIDSIGE
+329 IDSG
-340 FSKPFE
+340 
-346 TQYGWHIVKLIDKKI
+346 
-361 LGSFEEEKSDILNKI
+361 
-376 DLELISFE
+376 LISFE
-384 DAVTNFSDDL
+384 DAVNNFSDDL

-439 IKLTESNVDSFTT
+439 IKLTESNADSFTT

-476 SSIDGNKNLIEI
+476 SSIDGNKDLVEI

-509 YLKASEDFL
+509 YLKTSEDFL
-518 DVYDSL
+518 NVYDSL
-524 SPGEILEFPIDNDRL
+524 LPGEILEFPIDNDRL

-556 EAEKDIA
+556 EAEKDIT

-636 YVYILDS
+636 YVYTLDS

-652 SEEDFQQNEFAKSAV
+652 SDEDFQQNEFAKSAV
-667 INIEDSLLMEQLRS
+667 INIEESLLMEQLRS

>member
-71 SNQEISLE
+71 ANQEISLE

-89 SLIQRILL
+89 SFIQRILL
-97 AQQSDDNGFYVNES
+97 AQQSDDNGFYVTES

-124 RDGIF
+124 REGAF

-197 EEANKESLS
+197 EEAKKENLS

-217 GSQFMVESKA
+217 GFQFMVESKA

-260 SSNSGQKRISHIQV
+260 SSNSGQKRTSHIQV

-280 KIEALQKVDDNENKN
+280 KIEALQRVD
-295 FSDLAKKYSD
+295 
-305 DKSSSIKGGE
+305 
-315 LPWFGI
+315 
-321 NRMTPPFE
+321 
-329 KVAFEIDSIGE
+329 
-340 FSKPFE
+340 
-346 TQYGWHIVKLIDKKI
+346 
-361 LGSFEEEKSDILNKI
+361 DILNKI
-376 DLELISFE
+376 DLGLISFE

-556 EAEKDIA
+556 EAEKDIT

>member
-10 GLSSSGA
+10 GLSSSGS

-71 SNQEISLE
+71 SNQEINL
-79 QDQVTQIAQD
+79 
-89 SLIQRILL
+89 
-97 AQQSDDNGFYVNES
+97 QQSEDNGFYVTES
-111 FVKEIIQADPTFA
+111 FVKEIIQADPTFS
-124 RDGIF
+124 RDGVF

-144 AEEFQNILRT
+144 AEEFQNILST
-154 QYKSIQLNEVLNA
+154 QYKSIQLNEALNA
-167 SAFIPDDHLNKFVSS
+167 SAFVPDDHLNKFISS
-182 INHHRDITFKKISLA
+182 INHHRDITFQKISLA
-197 EEANKESLS
+197 EEAKKESLS
-206 EEEIINYYNEE
+206 QEEIMNYYNEE

-234 NTNFLESKVQVT
+234 NTNFLESKVQIT

-280 KIEALQKVDDNENKN
+280 KIEALQEVNEIKN
-295 FSDLAKKYSD
+295 Q
-305 DKSSSIKGGE
+305 
-315 LPWFGI
+315 
-321 NRMTPPFE
+321 
-329 KVAFEIDSIGE
+329 IDSG
-340 FSKPFE
+340 
-346 TQYGWHIVKLIDKKI
+346 
-361 LGSFEEEKSDILNKI
+361 
-376 DLELISFE
+376 LISFE

-394 GSKNLEGDLGYTD
+394 GSKSLEGDLGYTD

-420 DLSLNEVSSVVELS
+420 DLSLNEISSVVELS
-434 SSFHL
+434 SSLHL
-439 IKLTESNVDSFTT
+439 IKLTESNVDIYTAR
-452 KDARNSLIDQKTQ
+452 DARNSLIDQKTQ

-476 SSIDGNKNLIEI
+476 SSIDGNKNLKEI
-488 SQLVDLPIKSFSNVS
+488 SQSVDLPIKSFSNVS

-509 YLKASEDFL
+509 YLKTSEFFL
-518 DVYDSL
+518 DAYDSL

-539 VFLEVKE
+539 VFLEVEE

-556 EAEKDIA
+556 EAKEDITE
-563 QILKFQKVQDN
+563 ILKFQKVQSN
-574 LNNLVDESV
+574 LSNLVDESI
-583 LLFAQA
+583 LLFAKS
-589 NSSELTSYED
+589 NSPELTSYED

-611 VSEIF
+611 VTEIF

-636 YVYILDS
+636 YVYTLDS
-643 IDEIELENS
+643 IDEIELDDS
-652 SEEDFQQNEFAKSAV
+652 SEDDKQNEFAKSTV

>member
-97 AQQSDDNGFYVNES
+97 AQQSDDNGFYVTES

-124 RDGIF
+124 RDGAF

-197 EEANKESLS
+197 EEAKKENLS

-217 GSQFMVESKA
+217 GFQFMVESKA

-274 DFDSLS
+274 DFDSIS
-280 KIEALQKVDDNENKN
+280 KIEALQKVDDIQNQ
-295 FSDLAKKYSD
+295 
-305 DKSSSIKGGE
+305 
-315 LPWFGI
+315 
-321 NRMTPPFE
+321 
-329 KVAFEIDSIGE
+329 IDSG
-340 FSKPFE
+340 
-346 TQYGWHIVKLIDKKI
+346 
-361 LGSFEEEKSDILNKI
+361 
-376 DLELISFE
+376 LISFE

-476 SSIDGNKNLIEI
+476 SSIDGNKDLIEI

-509 YLKASEDFL
+509 YLKTSEDFL
-518 DVYDSL
+518 NVYDSL
-524 SPGEILEFPIDNDRL
+524 LPGEILEFPIDNDRL

-556 EAEKDIA
+556 EAEKDIT
-563 QILKFQKVQDN
+563 QILKLQKVQDN
-574 LNNLVDESV
+574 LNNLVDESIP
-583 LLFAQA
+583 LFAQA

>member
-10 GLSSSGA
+10 GLSSSGS

-71 SNQEISLE
+71 ANQEISLE
-79 QDQVTQIAQD
+79 QEQVTQIAQD

-97 AQQSDDNGFYVNES
+97 AQQSDDNGFYVTES
-111 FVKEIIQADPTFA
+111 FVKEIIQADPTFS
-124 RDGIF
+124 RDGVF

-154 QYKSIQLNEVLNA
+154 QYKSIQLNEALNA

-182 INHHRDITFKKISLA
+182 INHHRDITFKRISLA
-197 EEANKESLS
+197 DEAKKESLS

-217 GSQFMVESKA
+217 GFQFMVESKA

-246 DSEVSAELINLEEQ
+246 GSEVSAELINLEEQ

-280 KIEALQKVDDNENKN
+280 KIEALQKVDDIKN
-295 FSDLAKKYSD
+295 Q
-305 DKSSSIKGGE
+305 
-315 LPWFGI
+315 
-321 NRMTPPFE
+321 
-329 KVAFEIDSIGE
+329 IDSG
-340 FSKPFE
+340 
-346 TQYGWHIVKLIDKKI
+346 
-361 LGSFEEEKSDILNKI
+361 
-376 DLELISFE
+376 LISFE

-394 GSKNLEGDLGYTD
+394 GSKSLEGDLGYTD
-407 GTIFPIEFEEVIK
+407 GTIFPVEFEEVIK
-420 DLSLNEVSSVVELS
+420 DLSLNEISSVVELS
-434 SSFHL
+434 SSLHL
-439 IKLTESNVDSFTT
+439 IKLTESNVDSFTA

-465 SLFVSIEENIL
+465 SLFASIEENIL

-488 SQLVDLPIKSFSNVS
+488 SQLEDLPIKSFSNVS
-503 LNDAPE
+503 FNDAPE
-509 YLKASEDFL
+509 YLKTSEDFL
-518 DVYDSL
+518 DAYDSL
-524 SPGEILEFPIDNDRL
+524 LPGEILELPIDNDRL
-539 VFLEVKE
+539 IFLEVEE

-556 EAEKDIA
+556 EAKEDITE
-563 QILKFQKVQDN
+563 ILKFQKVQDN

-583 LLFAQA
+583 LLFAQTS
-589 NSSELTSYED
+589 SSELTSYED

-628 FDALEGDT
+628 FDAIEGDT
-636 YVYILDS
+636 YVYTLDS
-643 IDEIELENS
+643 IDEIELEA
-652 SEEDFQQNEFAKSAV
+652 SEEDSQQNEFAKSAV

-681 NASIKLGNLL
+681 SASIKLGNLL